1 MNLLIVAPYHV
12 SGTLDLWQRELRSR
26 GHECRFVTL
35 FRNPWGFQEDIS
47 LDLPLMPRSGSPLIS
62 MRRTLHRFT
71 RGPLADDTPITERPP
86 LWKSPNVLA
95 SAFFALRDMVNAP
108 RILDSIRKHKLDG
121 FDVIWLDQGSGFFR
135 DARVVRRWAERGKH
149 LMAFYHG
156 SDMRNRGI
164 YPQVD
169 RYLQLRLTSEVD
181 LLELDPRLR
190 YLFLPFDTG
199 SLTPEMRTPAED
211 GVIRI
216 AHAARV
222 RAFKGTD
229 RIIEA
234 VERLKQRHR
243 VELVLIENVSHEKAI
258 ELKKQCDIAVDQI
271 ADTGGWGYGMSSVEY
286 LSLGIP
292 TCTSMRNEMLDFLP
306 NHPFV
311 AVTGDTLEAELEHLV
326 SDETYRLSM
335 GERGR
340 EWVVQN
346 HDIRRVA
353 DKLMGYFGELGWA

>member
-1 MNLLIVAPYHV
+1 MNLLIIAPYHV
-12 SGTLDLWQRELRSR
+12 SGTLDLWQRELRRR
-26 GHECRFVTL
+26 GHECRYVTL
-35 FRNPWGFQEDIS
+35 FRNRWGFSEDIS
-47 LDLPLMPRSGSPLIS
+47 LDLPLMPRAGSALIPF
-62 MRRTLHRFT
+62 RRLLHRIA

-86 LWKSPNVLA
+86 LWKSPGLLA
-95 SAFFALRDMVNAP
+95 SSFFTLRDMIIAP
-108 RILDSIRKHKLDG
+108 RVLNAIQKNRLDG
-121 FDVIWLDQGSGFFR
+121 FDIIWLDQGGGFFR
-135 DARVVRRWAERGKH
+135 DARVIRRWAGMGKH

-169 RYLQLRLTSEVD
+169 RHLELRLTSEVD

-190 YLFLPFDTG
+190 YLFLPVDT
-199 SLTPEMRTPAED
+199 SALTPDHRTPVGD

-229 RIIEA
+229 RIIEV
-234 VERLKQRHR
+234 VERLRIRHR
-243 VELVLIENVSHEKAI
+243 VELVLIENVSHI
-258 ELKKQCDIAVDQI
+258 EALAMKRRCDIAVDQI

-292 TCTSMRNEMLDFLP
+292 TCTSMNPEMQAFLP
-306 NHPFV
+306 GHPFV
-311 AVTGDTLEAELEHLV
+311 AVSADTLETELERLIT
-326 SDETYRLSM
+326 DEEHRQTT
-335 GERGR
+335 GKRGR

-346 HDIRRVA
+346 HDIRQVA
-353 DKLMGYFGELGWA
+353 DRLWKYFEELEWV